1 MRQPPQLCSP
11 FLPVQASPQLLGN
24 SSAIKNSLL
33 TAILAI
39 QTYAASHSI
48 SLLLVGSIVSST
60 PAGTGLLQVQLSVP
74 TFTPVPAI
82 SSLNTACIRV
92 AIHHYCVA
100 PYQSRYTCCTYKFD
114 GAFLEVT
121 LCGISRQAFGGSA
134 CEGAEPF
141 LDRGL
146 VVPASKC
153 QQATQ
158 DNTVIW
164 TDAFAMFQLV
174 MCSVH
179 HHL

>member
-1 MRQPPQLCSP
+1 
-11 FLPVQASPQLLGN
+11 
-24 SSAIKNSLL
+24 
-33 TAILAI
+33 
-39 QTYAASHSI
+39 
-48 SLLLVGSIVSST
+48 LLLVGSIVSST

-74 TFTPVPAI
+74 TFTQVPAI

-92 AIHHYCVA
+92 AFHHYCVA
-100 PYQSRYTCCTYKFD
+100 PCQSRYTCTSTFD

-121 LCGISRQAFGGSA
+121 LCGIRRQAFGGSA

-158 DNTVIW
+158 EYCNLD
-164 TDAFAMFQLV
+164 
-174 MCSVH
+174 
-179 HHL
+179 